1 MASEDTPAEGFKVRD
16 RRGQGADAEQIR
28 SPRIESVPESDRP
41 PRSPEPP
48 EAAQAGSFE
57 LPVEP
62 ALASLFLLL
71 ANSAL
76 LHLGEA
82 PETMA
87 GRAPMDLAQA
97 RFSIDLLRLLKEKT
111 EGNRTLEETRLL
123 EGVLY
128 DLQLRFVQA
137 AGRG

>member
-1 MASEDTPAEGFKVRD
+1 M
-16 RRGQGADAEQIR
+16 
-28 SPRIESVPESDRP
+28 
-41 PRSPEPP
+41 
-48 EAAQAGSFE
+48 AQAGSFE

-62 ALASLFLLL
+62 NLASLFLLL

-82 PETMA
+82 PETI
-87 GRAPMDLAQA
+87 GGKAPVDLAQA

-111 EGNRTLEETRLL
+111 EGNRTLEETHLL
-123 EGVLY
+123 EGLLY
-128 DLQLRFVQA
+128 DLQLRFVQS